1 MPMQEFSSSDRRR
14 TDRRPLEATG
24 RANFAANLKI
34 VNVGP
39 RGVEVETSDR
49 LMIGADYDL
58 EITSRGEDVQVRG
71 TVVWSRLD
79 RTEETAAGDLR
90 PVYRSGIEAAS
101 QSIPGLE
108 RLLSH
113 SPSVIEA

>member
-1 MPMQEFSSSDRRR
+1 MSMQHFSNSERRR

-24 RANFAANLKI
+24 RAAFATSLTI

-58 EITSRGEDVQVRG
+58 EITSRGEDVPVRG

-90 PVYRSGIEAAS
+90 PIYRSGIEAAS

-108 RLLSH
+108 RLISGL
-113 SPSVIEA
+113 PPVIEA